1 MTAPCKDC
9 DKRHSGCHSQCEKY
23 RDWRKKMDDAMEK
36 RQKAREAEPVLCRK
50 VMRQVFKEMKRR

>member
-9 DKRHSGCHSQCEKY
+9 EKRESGCHSRCDLYKE
-23 RDWRKKMDDAMEK
+23 WRAEMDKAAER